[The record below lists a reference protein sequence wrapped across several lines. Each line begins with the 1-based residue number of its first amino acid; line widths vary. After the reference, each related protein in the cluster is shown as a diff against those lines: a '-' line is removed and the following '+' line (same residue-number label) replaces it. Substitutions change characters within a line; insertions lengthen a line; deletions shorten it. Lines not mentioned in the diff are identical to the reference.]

1 MVGRAEILCAIWYLM
16 AILVFMRL
24 TKIKNASALFWLHSA
39 LVVLLSIT
47 ALLCKEQGVTVLG
60 VCAAY
65 DICTK
70 FSYKSIVQ
78 VINTGKVKR
87 YVCFARD
94 IATATMHTLANSI

>member
-1 MVGRAEILCAIWYLM
+1 MVGRAEMLCAIWYLV

-24 TKIKNASALFWLHSA
+24 TKIKNAGLLFWFHCA
-39 LVVLLSIT
+39 LVVLCSILS
-47 ALLCKEQGVTVLG
+47 LLCKEQGVTVLG

-78 VINTGKVKR
+78 AVSARKLKR
-87 YVCFARD
+87 
-94 IATATMHTLANSI
+94 